1 MLDQVLTAFGFRN
14 NSKIAPYGNGLI
26 NRTWLVSSEK
36 GDFILQRVNDDV
48 FPDPFI
54 IAGNIDSIG
63 AWLEERRPDAIFARP
78 LPSLTGQPMVHLED
92 QGYFRIYPF
101 VRNSTTTD
109 VVDTTGQAYEAAKKF
124 GEFTHMLSAFP
135 ASRLGETIPDFH
147 NLSLRYRA
155 FREALQV
162 GNTRRIASAAPLIDY
177 LESASDIVS
186 EYERITTD
194 PDFRRR
200 VTHHD
205 TKISNVLFD
214 DRWKGLCVI
223 DLDTVMPGYFISDV
237 GDMLRTYL
245 SPVTEEES
253 DLDRVRVR
261 HTYFE
266 AIVEGYLEE
275 MREDLT
281 PGEKEAFVYAGE
293 FMMYM
298 QSLRFLTDYLN
309 NDLYY
314 GSRYEGHNY
323 IRARNQATLLQRF
336 REQSPLLK
344 EIAAKAAATRS
355 HKTAS

>member
-1 MLDQVLTAFGFRN
+1 MLDQVLSAFGFASN
-14 NSKIAPYGNGLI
+14 NNIMAYGNGLI

-54 IAGNIDSIG
+54 IAGNIESIG
-63 AWLEERRPDAIFARP
+63 AWLEEHRPDAVFARP
-78 LPSLTGQPMVHLED
+78 LPSLTGEPMIHLED
-92 QGYFRIYPF
+92 KGYYRIYPF
-101 VRNSTTTD
+101 IKNSTTTD

-124 GEFTHMLSAFP
+124 GEFTHILSGFP

-155 FREALQV
+155 FREAVQK
-162 GNTRRIASAAPLIDY
+162 GNPQRITGAAPLIGY

-186 EYERITTD
+186 EYERITND

-214 DRWKGLCVI
+214 DQWKGLCVI

-253 DLDRVRVR
+253 DLAKVTIR

-275 MREDLT
+275 MRDELT
-281 PGEKEAFVYAGE
+281 AGEKDAFVYAGE

-309 NDLYY
+309 NDIYY

-344 EIAAKAAATRS
+344 EIADKAGARVIY
-355 HKTAS
+355 K